1 MASKSP
7 LNIVEDALT
16 AVLSANT
23 SLSAYTVFKGCD
35 SAKLTLPSIIVSCE
49 SASFPPELPQ
59 GLGNYVCRVKVGV
72 FTQIDDQTQTNHRD
86 AVQEAMGTLDDVA
99 QVKASFN
106 SIGDASCYDN
116 TMTGLNEETAE
127 RAFMTSL
134 TYDCLI
140 VLPPV

>member
-16 AVLSANT
+16 AVLTANT
-23 SLSAYTVFKGCD
+23 SLSAYSVFKGCD

-72 FTQIDDQTQTNHRD
+72 FTQVDDQTLTNHRD
-86 AVQEAMGTLDDVA
+86 AVQEAMGTLDSVSL
-99 QVKASFN
+99 VKASFTAL
-106 SIGDASCYDN
+106 GDASCYDN
-116 TMTGLNEETAE
+116 TLTGLNEETAE
-127 RAFMTSL
+127 RAFLTSL